1 MHVIAVDLG
10 ASNGR
15 VMKVEYTG
23 DAFGIEEVH
32 RFPNTPVERGGRLT
46 WDIQQLWRE
55 TIKGIGWANEGAQS
69 IGIDSWGVDFGLL
82 DHEGTLME
90 DPFHYRDQRTEGMME
105 WVFERMSRREI
116 FERTGV
122 QFLPLNTL
130 YQLASLVKRRKR
142 TLNKAGAYLGFP
154 DLFNFWL
161 TG

>member
-1 MHVIAVDLG
+1 VHVIAVDLG

-82 DHEGTLME
+82 DHEGTLIQVSSSC
-90 DPFHYRDQRTEGMME
+90 PSTPCTSWR
-105 WVFERMSRREI
+105 
-116 FERTGV
+116 
-122 QFLPLNTL
+122 
-130 YQLASLVKRRKR
+130 ASLRGG
-142 TLNKAGAYLGFP
+142 NGP
-154 DLFNFWL
+154 
-161 TG
+161 